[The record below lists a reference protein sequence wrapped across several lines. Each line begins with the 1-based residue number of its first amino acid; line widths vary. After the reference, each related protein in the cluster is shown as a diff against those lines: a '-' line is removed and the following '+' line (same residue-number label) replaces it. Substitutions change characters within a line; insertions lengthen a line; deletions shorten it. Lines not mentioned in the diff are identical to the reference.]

1 MKILLV
7 VQNAKKWPLQIA
19 GVEVVS
25 ARKYI
30 TEPVFSRLSGVRA
43 FNLTRVQRYQSIG
56 YYVSLLAEAR
66 GHKPVPSITILRDL
80 QTPAMVRAASA
91 EIEERLEKD
100 LAQIKGDHFTLSIY
114 FGRNVAKRYDRL
126 CKELFNLFHA
136 PLLRAEFSR
145 GRTGWQLQNI
155 NTISITEIP
164 ESHHGFVQQVA
175 EQYLS
180 TAGYRSRRRQE
191 YRYAM
196 AILHKEND
204 PMGPSSERALNRFIR
219 AGQKVGIDV
228 ELITKEDFGRLREF
242 DALFIRETTSVNDHT
257 FRFARLA
264 EAEGLVVIDDPQ
276 SIIKCA
282 NKVYLAEM
290 MAHQHVSTPHTMIV
304 HKDNVDLIVHELGLP
319 CVLKQ
324 PDSSFSAGVKKV
336 ATKEELEREAQAML
350 DRSELIIAQEF
361 VPTEFDWRVGVL
373 EGRALYVCRYYMAR
387 KHWQI
392 VHHKATG
399 RREMGRFDTLALA
412 EAPPEV
418 VKLAL
423 RSTDPIG
430 NGLYGVDIK
439 QVNGRFCVM
448 EVNDN
453 PNIDAGVED
462 KILKD
467 ELYDVIMRTFL
478 KRIEAKKS
486 PSRKEAPAHER
497 AERATT
503 A

>member
-7 VQNAKKWPLQIA
+7 VQNVKKWPLKIA
-19 GVEVVS
+19 RVEVVS

-30 TEPVFSRLSGVRA
+30 TEPVFSRLTGVRV
-43 FNLTRVQRYQSIG
+43 FNLARVQRYQGIG

-66 GHKPVPSITILRDL
+66 GHKPVPSITTLRDL

-126 CKELFNLFHA
+126 CRELFNLFHA
-136 PLLRAEFSR
+136 PLMRAEFTR
-145 GRTGWQLQNI
+145 GREGWQLQNI
-155 NTISITEIP
+155 GMIDISEIP
-164 ESHHGFVQQVA
+164 ESHHGFVRKMA

-180 TAGYRSRRRQE
+180 VAGYRSRRKQE
-191 YRYAM
+191 YRYSM
-196 AILHKEND
+196 AILYREND
-204 PMGPSSERALNRFIR
+204 PMGPSNERALNHFVK
-219 AGQKVGIDV
+219 AGQKLGIDIEMV
-228 ELITKEDFGRLREF
+228 EKEDFGRLREF

-290 MAHQHVSTPHTMIV
+290 MAHEHVSTPHTMIV

-319 CVLKQ
+319 CVLKK

-336 ATKEELEREAQAML
+336 ATHEDLLQEAEAML

-361 VPTEFDWRVGVL
+361 VPTEFDWRVAILDGKVL
-373 EGRALYVCRYYMAR
+373 FVCRYYMAPN
-387 KHWQI
+387 HWQI
-392 VHHKATG
+392 LHHKPSG
-399 RREMGRFDTLALA
+399 RKEAGRFDTLVVEA
-412 EAPPEV
+412 APPEV
-418 VKLAL
+418 IKLAL
-423 RSTDPIG
+423 RATQPIG

-439 QVNGRFCVM
+439 QVNHRFYVM

-467 ELYDVIMRTFL
+467 ELYNRIMRVFL
-478 KRIEAKKS
+478 QRIEAKK
-486 PSRKEAPAHER
+486 APALK
-497 AERATT
+497 AAS
-503 A
+503 AQ

>member
-7 VQNAKKWPLQIA
+7 VQNVKKWPLKIS

-30 TEPVFSRLSGVRA
+30 TEPVFSRLTGVRV
-43 FNLTRVQRYQSIG
+43 FNLARVQRYQGIG

-66 GHKPVPSITILRDL
+66 GHKPVPNITTLRDL

-91 EIEERLEKD
+91 EVQEQLDRD
-100 LAQIKGDHFTLSIY
+100 LAQIKGDRFTLSIY
-114 FGRNVAKRYDRL
+114 FGRNMAKRYDRL
-126 CKELFNLFHA
+126 CRELFNLFHA
-136 PLLRAEFSR
+136 PLLRAEFVR
-145 GRTGWQLQNI
+145 GRESWHLQNI
-155 NTISITEIP
+155 DAVSVTEVP
-164 ESHHGFVQQVA
+164 ESHHGFVRDMA

-180 TAGYRSRRRQE
+180 AARYRTRRKQE

-204 PMGPSSERALNRFIR
+204 SMGPSNAGALNRFVK
-219 AGQKVGIDV
+219 AGQKIGIDV
-228 ELITKEDFGRLREF
+228 ELLTRDDFGRLREF

-257 FRFARLA
+257 FRFARFA
-264 EAEGLVVIDDPQ
+264 EAEGLVVIDDPL

-290 MAHQHVSTPHTMIV
+290 MAHQRVSMPHTMIV

-324 PDSSFSAGVKKV
+324 PDSSFSIGVKKV
-336 ATKEELEREAQAML
+336 TTREDLEREAETML

-361 VPTEFDWRVGVL
+361 VPTEFDWRVGIL
-373 EGRALYVCRYYMAR
+373 DGKALFVCRYYMAPN
-387 KHWQI
+387 HWQI
-392 VHHKATG
+392 VRHKGAG
-399 RREMGRFDTLALA
+399 RREEGRVDTLPVDA
-412 EAPPEV
+412 APPEA

-423 RSTDPIG
+423 RAAQPIG

-439 QVNGRFCVM
+439 QVKNRFYVM

-453 PNIDAGVED
+453 PNADAGLED
-462 KILKD
+462 EVLK
-467 ELYDVIMRTFL
+467 EGLYDEIMMTFL
-478 KRIEAKKS
+478 RRIEAKKL
-486 PSRKEAPAHER
+486 RAPTGRPANE
-497 AERATT
+497 
-503 A
+503 

>member
-7 VQNAKKWPLQIA
+7 VQNVKKWPLKIA

-30 TEPVFSRLSGVRA
+30 TEPVFSRLTGVRV
-43 FNLTRVQRYQSIG
+43 FNLARVQKYQGIG

-66 GHKPVPSITILRDL
+66 GHKPVPSITTLRDV

-100 LAQIKGDHFTLSIY
+100 LAPIKGDRFTLSIY
-114 FGRNVAKRYDRL
+114 FGTNVAKRYDRL
-126 CKELFNLFHA
+126 CRELFNLFHA
-136 PLLRAEFSR
+136 PLMRAEFTR
-145 GRTGWQLQNI
+145 GKSGWQLQNI
-155 NTISITEIP
+155 DTIDISEIP
-164 ESHHGFVQQVA
+164 ESHHDFVRKMA

-180 TAGYRSRRRQE
+180 KAGYRSRHRQE
-191 YRYAM
+191 YRYSL
-196 AILHKEND
+196 AILYKEND
-204 PMGPSSERALNRFIR
+204 PMGPSNERALDRFTR
-219 AGQKVGIDV
+219 AGQKIGIDV
-228 ELITKEDFGRLREF
+228 DSITKEDFGRLREF

-304 HKDNVDLIVHELGLP
+304 HRDNVDLIVHEIGLP
-319 CVLKQ
+319 CVLKK

-336 ATKEELEREAQAML
+336 TTHDELASEAEAML
-350 DRSELIIAQEF
+350 DKSELIIAQEF
-361 VPTEFDWRVGVL
+361 LPTEFDWRVGVL
-373 EGRALYVCRYYMAR
+373 DGKALYVCRYYMAP

-392 VHHKATG
+392 VHHKASGRKETG
-399 RREMGRFDTLALA
+399 RFETLTVEA
-412 EAPPEV
+412 APPEV
-418 VKLAL
+418 IKLAL
-423 RSTDPIG
+423 RSTEPIG

-439 QVNGRFCVM
+439 QVENRFYVM

-467 ELYDVIMRTFL
+467 RLYDQIMAVFL
-478 KRIEAKKS
+478 QRMEAKKS
-486 PSRKEAPAHER
+486 PALKEAPSQ
-497 AERATT
+497 
-503 A
+503 

>member
-7 VQNAKKWPLQIA
+7 VQNVKRWPLKIA
-19 GVEVVS
+19 GVEIVS

-30 TEPVFSRLSGVRA
+30 TEPVFSRLTGVRV
-43 FNLTRVQRYQSIG
+43 FNLARVQRYQGIG

-66 GHKPVPSITILRDL
+66 GHKPVPSITTLRDL

-91 EIEERLEKD
+91 EIEEQLEKD
-100 LAQIKGDHFTLSIY
+100 LAQIKGDDFTLSIY
-114 FGRNVAKRYDRL
+114 FSRNVAKRYDRL
-126 CKELFNLFHA
+126 CRELFNLFHA
-136 PLLRAEFSR
+136 PLMRAEFAR
-145 GRTGWQLQNI
+145 GKGRWQLQNI
-155 NTISITEIP
+155 NTIDISEIP
-164 ESHHGFVQQVA
+164 ESHHGFVRTVA

-180 TAGYRSRRRQE
+180 AAGYRSRRKQE

-204 PMGPSSERALNRFIR
+204 PMGPSNKRALNRFIK
-219 AGQKVGIDV
+219 AGQKMGIEV

-264 EAEGLVVIDDPQ
+264 EAEGLVVMDDPQ

-304 HKDNVDLIVHELGLP
+304 HRDNVDLIVHELGLP
-319 CVLKQ
+319 CVLKK

-336 ATKEELEREAQAML
+336 ATHEDLMREAEAML

-361 VPTEFDWRVGVL
+361 LPTEFDWRIGVL
-373 EGRALYVCRYYMAR
+373 DGKALYACRYYMAPN
-387 KHWQI
+387 HWQI
-392 VHHKATG
+392 VHHKASG
-399 RREMGRFDTLALA
+399 RQEVGRFETLAVEA
-412 EAPPEV
+412 APPEV

-423 RSTDPIG
+423 RVTQPIG

-439 QVNGRFCVM
+439 QVNNRFYVM

-462 KILKD
+462 QILKE
-467 ELYDVIMRTFL
+467 ELYDQIMRAFL
-478 KRIEAKKS
+478 QRIEARKA
-486 PSRKEAPAHER
+486 PALKEAAPQ
-497 AERATT
+497 
-503 A
+503 

>member
-7 VQNAKKWPLQIA
+7 VQNVKRWPLKIA
-19 GVEVVS
+19 GAEVVS

-30 TEPVFSRLSGVRA
+30 TEPVFSRLTGVRVI
-43 FNLTRVQRYQSIG
+43 NLARVQRYQGIG

-66 GHKPVPSITILRDL
+66 GHKPVPSITTLRDL

-91 EIEERLEKD
+91 EIEELLQTA

-114 FGRNVAKRYDRL
+114 LGRNLAKRYDRL

-136 PLLRAEFSR
+136 PLMRAEFAR
-145 GRTGWQLQNI
+145 GRDGWQLQNI
-155 NTISITEIP
+155 GTIDISEIP
-164 ESHHGFVQQVA
+164 ESHLDFVRKMS

-180 TAGYRSRRRQE
+180 KAGYRSRRRQE
-191 YRYAM
+191 YPYSM
-196 AILHKEND
+196 AILHREND
-204 PMGPSSERALNRFIR
+204 PMGPSNKRALSRFIK
-219 AGQKVGIDV
+219 AGQKLGIDA
-228 ELITKEDFGRLREF
+228 ELVTREDFGRLREF

-304 HKDNVDLIVHELGLP
+304 HRDNVDLIVHEIGLP
-319 CVLKQ
+319 CVLKK

-336 ATKEELEREAQAML
+336 STHEDLMGEAESML
-350 DRSELIIAQEF
+350 DKSELIIAQEF
-361 VPTEFDWRVGVL
+361 LPTEFDWRVGILDGRVL
-373 EGRALYVCRYYMAR
+373 FVCRYYMAPN
-387 KHWQI
+387 HWQI
-392 VHHKATG
+392 VHHKPSG
-399 RREMGRFDTLALA
+399 RKEMGRFETLSVEA
-412 EAPPEV
+412 APPEV
-418 VKLAL
+418 IKLAL
-423 RSTDPIG
+423 RATQPIG

-439 QVNGRFCVM
+439 HVNNHFYVM

-467 ELYDVIMRTFL
+467 ELYDRIMGIFL
-478 KRIEAKKS
+478 QRIEARKS
-486 PSRKEAPAHER
+486 PALKDTISQ
-497 AERATT
+497 
-503 A
+503 

>member
-7 VQNAKKWPLQIA
+7 VQNVKKWPLKIS

-25 ARKYI
+25 ARKYL
-30 TEPVFSRLSGVRA
+30 TEPVFSRLTGVRV
-43 FNLTRVQRYQSIG
+43 FNLARVQRYQGIG
-56 YYVSLLAEAR
+56 YYASLLAEAR
-66 GHKPVPSITILRDL
+66 GHRPVPSITTLRDL

-91 EIEERLEKD
+91 EIQERLGKD
-100 LAQIKGDHFTLSIY
+100 LAPIRGDRFDLSIY

-136 PLLRAEFSR
+136 PLLRAEFVRNKGS
-145 GRTGWQLQNI
+145 WQLQNI
-155 NTISITEIP
+155 NTIYIGEIP
-164 ESHHGFVQQVA
+164 ESHHTFVRETA

-180 TAGYRSRRRQE
+180 AAGHRSRRRQE

-204 PMGPSSERALNRFIR
+204 TMGPSDRRALNRFIK
-219 AGQKVGIDV
+219 AGQKIEIEV
-228 ELITKEDFGRLREF
+228 ELITKDDFGRLREF

-290 MAHQHVSTPHTMIV
+290 MAHQRVRTPHTMIV
-304 HKDNVDLIVHELGLP
+304 HRDNVDLIVHELGLP

-324 PDSSFSAGVKKV
+324 PDSSFSAGVKKA
-336 ATKEELEREAQAML
+336 ATREELESLAQVML
-350 DRSELIIAQEF
+350 NRSELIIAQEF
-361 VPTEFDWRVGVL
+361 LPTAFDWRVGVL
-373 EGRALYVCRYYMAR
+373 NGKALYVCRYYMAR
-387 KHWQI
+387 NHWQI
-392 VHHKATG
+392 VRHKSSG
-399 RREMGRFDTLALA
+399 RCEQGRFDTVPV
-412 EAPPEV
+412 EGAPPQV

-423 RSTDPIG
+423 RATHPIG

-439 QVNGRFCVM
+439 QIDNRFYVM

-467 ELYDVIMRTFL
+467 ELYDQIMRTFL
-478 KRIEAKKS
+478 RRIEAKKS
-486 PSRKEAPAHER
+486 PILKDVSANE
-497 AERATT
+497 
-503 A
+503 

>member
-7 VQNAKKWPLQIA
+7 VQNAKKWPLKIS

-30 TEPVFSRLSGVRA
+30 TEPVFSRLTGVRV
-43 FNLTRVQRYQSIG
+43 FNLARVQKYQGIG

-66 GHKPVPSITILRDL
+66 GHKPVPSITTLRDL

-91 EIEERLEKD
+91 EVQERFDKD

-126 CKELFNLFHA
+126 CRELFNLFHA
-136 PLLRAEFSR
+136 PLLQAEFAR
-145 GRTGWQLQNI
+145 NKGEWQLQNI
-155 NTISITEIP
+155 NIISVSDIP
-164 ESHHGFVQQVA
+164 ESHHSFVRKMA

-180 TAGYRSRRRQE
+180 AAGYRSRRRQE
-191 YRYAM
+191 YRYSM
-196 AILHKEND
+196 AILHKEDD
-204 PMGPSSERALNRFIR
+204 PMGPSNARALNRFVK
-219 AGQKVGIDV
+219 AGQKLGIDV
-228 ELITKEDFGRLREF
+228 EMITREDFGRLREF

-304 HKDNVDLIVHELGLP
+304 HKDNADLVVHELGLP
-319 CVLKQ
+319 CVLKK

-336 ATKEELEREAQAML
+336 TTHEELLTEAEAML

-361 VPTEFDWRVGVL
+361 LPTEFDWRVAILDGKPL
-373 EGRALYVCRYYMAR
+373 FVCRYYMAPN
-387 KHWQI
+387 HWQI
-392 VHHKATG
+392 VHHKSSG
-399 RREMGRFDTLALA
+399 RKEVGRFDTLPVEA
-412 EAPPEV
+412 APPEV
-418 VKLAL
+418 IKLAL
-423 RSTDPIG
+423 RATQPIG
-430 NGLYGVDIK
+430 DGLYGVDIK
-439 QVNGRFCVM
+439 QINSHFYVM

-453 PNIDAGVED
+453 PNVDAGVED
-462 KILKD
+462 KILGD
-467 ELYDVIMRTFL
+467 DLYTQIMTVFL
-478 KRIEAKKS
+478 QRIEAKKS
-486 PSRKEAPAHER
+486 PTLKEA
-497 AERATT
+497 T
-503 A
+503 ANE